1 MSAKLSQFLIELA
14 SDARRLDNFLAD
26 PRAALDTATL
36 SRDERKAVLAGD
48 SARLRQ
54 AFGAGAGGKGGIR
67 KTRKGKGKRKSV
79 KKQPARKKV
88 SRGRRSG
95 RR

>member
-26 PRAALDTATL
+26 PRAALDNAKL

-67 KTRKGKGKRKSV
+67 KTRKGKRKSV
-79 KKQPARKKV
+79 KKQPARKNV
-88 SRGRRSG
+88 SRRRRSG